1 MSRDGTP
8 KFGRGQTY
16 YGGAVPTAAADLI
29 AHADLEGKTWKFED
43 VDYSVAGTKSVR
55 SGKYVTCML
64 VRNVHSTVILP
75 SDVVVFNVAGSGVEY
90 LGQVKKAIP
99 TLGQR
104 VAVADEFLP
113 AAGVAVN
120 DLFWVVIAGPTMVKT
135 DTAGDTNISIEDYV
149 IPGATTAGRVIGQDT
164 TVAAG
169 AATFAQIQGALG
181 RAVKAVN
188 ATSTLFLIDVDPK
201 IAA

>member
-1 MSRDGTP
+1 MARDESP
-8 KFGRGQTY
+8 PFKRGQTF

-29 AHADLEGKTWKFED
+29 AHADLEGKTWRFED
-43 VDYSVAGTKSVR
+43 IDYSLPGTTSFR

-99 TLGQR
+99 TLGER
-104 VAVADEFLP
+104 TAVADEYLP

-120 DLFWVVIAGPTMVKT
+120 DLFWVVIAGPTMAKT
-135 DTAGDTNISIEDYV
+135 DTAGDTTLAINDIV
-149 IPGATTAGRVIGQDT
+149 IPGATTAGRVIGQDQ

-169 AATFAQIQGALG
+169 AATFAQVNGELG
-181 RAVKAVN
+181 RAVKAVA
-188 ATSTLFLIDVDPK
+188 ATSTLFLIDVTPK